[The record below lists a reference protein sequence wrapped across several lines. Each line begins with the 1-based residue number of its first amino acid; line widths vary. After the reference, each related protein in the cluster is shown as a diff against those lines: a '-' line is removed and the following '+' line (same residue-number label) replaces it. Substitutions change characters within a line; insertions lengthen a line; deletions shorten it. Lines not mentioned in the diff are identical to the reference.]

1 MGPRNRTGPRQ
12 KMEGDER
19 RMSTV
24 KITKENIEKYTFC
37 LIERKERTNA
47 LGVEQIIAVAP
58 RHEVETGDEVI
69 LENYGYFE
77 IKDIRKFWD
86 HEFKNVEFFLTTMA
100 EEDEVKKIDY
110 ILNKL
115 KYKEE
120 AEEE

>member
-1 MGPRNRTGPRQ
+1 
-12 KMEGDER
+12 
-19 RMSTV
+19 MSTV

-77 IKDIRKFWD
+77 IKDIRNFWD

-110 ILNKL
+110 ILDKL